1 MFLISARE
9 ASSKVT
15 EKIIDMLDM
24 RYNMQ
29 TATIKTI
36 AKTSDD
42 PQNAVQMGL
51 RQANMLIVV
60 IDPDWLQN
68 PDEPNLNPHDRL
80 AVQLGLQFLCPMML
94 VFVDGAQLP
103 TPLPEDLTGLE
114 KQQSTTITSMLMQSG
129 INGLAQ
135 MVAPYVGEKQF
146 APILDSDAVVAASLS
161 TEEREILTAP
171 EPTPAPKVEKVAQPK
186 RKIPRSVQLVGFMIS
201 LAVVLMILLILFDS
215 LKR

>member
-9 ASSKVT
+9 ASNKIT
-15 EKIIDMLDM
+15 EKIMDMLDM

-29 TATIKTI
+29 TATIKNI

-42 PQNAVQMGL
+42 PQNAIQMAM
-51 RQANMLIVV
+51 QQSNMLIVV

-80 AVQLGLQFLCPMML
+80 AVQLGLKFVCPML
-94 VFVDGAQLP
+94 LLFVDGAVLP
-103 TPLPEDLTGLE
+103 DPLPEDLIGLE
-114 KQQSTTITSMLMQSG
+114 KQQSTTVSTLLLQSG
-129 INGLAQ
+129 MNSLAQ
-135 MVAPYVGEKQF
+135 VVAPYVAEKQF
-146 APILDSDAVVAASLS
+146 APIIDPDAVIAASLS
-161 TEEREILTAP
+161 TEERESLATS
-171 EPTPAPKVEKVAQPK
+171 EPISEEKVAQSK

-201 LAVVLMILLILFDS
+201 LAAVVMILIILFDS